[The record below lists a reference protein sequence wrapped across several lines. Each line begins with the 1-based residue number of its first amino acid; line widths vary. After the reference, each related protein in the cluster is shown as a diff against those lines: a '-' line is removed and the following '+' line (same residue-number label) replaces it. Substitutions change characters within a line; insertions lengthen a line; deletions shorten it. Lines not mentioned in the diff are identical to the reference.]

1 MIFAKPIIEGMLQVA
16 KKLIENIQK
25 FWKKKKVGQNVYVSL
40 SINRSL
46 IHHLIIIPAYFLEM
60 IL

>member
-1 MIFAKPIIEGMLQVA
+1 MIFVKAIIEGMLQVA
-16 KKLIENIQK
+16 KKLTENIWK
-25 FWKKKKVGQNVYVSL
+25 FWEKKKVGQNVYVSL

-46 IHHLIIIPAYFLEM
+46 IHHLIIIPAYFLQM